1 MIQSLFLILNT
12 GEVFL
17 EKHWRGNTSRQVCD
31 FFWDEVA
38 KRESIEEVP
47 PIMTMG
53 KFYLLSVHREN
64 MWLLSVVLTE
74 VQPLLVFEFLHRIM
88 DVFKD
93 YFGVVDELSLKE
105 NFSTVYQLLE
115 EMMDNGYP
123 LTTEPN
129 ALKSM
134 IKPPT
139 MGLRLKQAA
148 TGASM
153 VVEDLPDMATS
164 SIPWRKTGV
173 KYSNNEIFID
183 VIEEIDSI
191 LDPNGQVVSSEVQ
204 GVVECNCR
212 LSGMPDLL
220 LVFSDPELIDDCSFH
235 PCVRYNRFER
245 DKHVSFVP
253 PDGKFELMRYRVNT
267 PHMVVAPIFVTPQIS
282 MQANNST
289 GHVNITLGKRA
300 VTSLIGKKKKN
311 PVVNVEVSFSFPKSV
326 RTADLNGNVGEVI
339 YDEAAK
345 TVKWKI
351 GRLKSNKQATLKGT
365 LMLQNARPE
374 ESPTLEVAW
383 EVPMT
388 NVSGLAIS
396 SLNMTNERY
405 NPYKGVRI
413 TSRAGKFQVRTI

>member
-1 MIQSLFLILNT
+1 MILGT

-17 EKHWRGNTSRQVCD
+17 EKHYRGKTSRQVCD
-31 FFWDEVA
+31 FFWDEVS
-38 KRESIEEVP
+38 KRENYEEVP

-53 KFYLLSVHREN
+53 RFYLLSIYRES
-64 MWLLSVVLTE
+64 MWLLSVVTTE
-74 VQPLLVFEFLHRIM
+74 VPPLLVFEFLHRIM

-93 YFGVVDELSLKE
+93 YFGTVDELSLKE

-153 VVEDLPDMATS
+153 VVEDLPDVAS
-164 SIPWRKTGV
+164 SAIPWRKTGV

-183 VIEEIDSI
+183 LVEEVDSI

-204 GVVECNCR
+204 GVVEVNCR

-220 LVFSDPELIDDCSFH
+220 LIFTEPELIDDCSFH

-245 DKHVSFVP
+245 DKVVSFVP

-267 PHMVVAPIFVTPQIS
+267 PHLVVAPLFCTPQINMPATS
-282 MQANNST
+282 NNGS
-289 GHVNITLGKRA
+289 VNISLGKRT
-300 VTSLIGKKKKN
+300 VTSLISKKKKN
-311 PVVNVEVSFSFPKSV
+311 TITNVEVNFAFPKSV
-326 RTADLNGNVGEVI
+326 RTADLKGSTGEVI

-345 TVKWKI
+345 TVKWKV
-351 GRLKSNKQATLKGT
+351 GKLHSNKNASLTGA
-365 LMLQNARPE
+365 LMLEGARPE
-374 ESPTLEVAW
+374 ESPTLELGW

-388 NVSGLAIS
+388 SVSGLAIS
-396 SLNMTNERY
+396 SLNMSNEKY
-405 NPYKGVRI
+405 TPYKGVRTI
-413 TSRAGKFQVRTI
+413 TRAGKFQVRTI

>member
-1 MIQSLFLILNT
+1 MIQSLFIILNT

-17 EKHWRGNTSRQVCD
+17 EKHWRGITSRQVCD
-31 FFWDEVA
+31 FFWDEVS
-38 KRESIEEVP
+38 KRETIDEVP
-47 PIMTMG
+47 PILMMG
-53 KFYLLSVHREN
+53 RFYLLSIHRDN
-64 MWLLSVVLTE
+64 LWLLSVVLTE
-74 VQPLLVFEFLHRIM
+74 VAPLLVFEFLHRIL

-93 YFGVVDELSLKE
+93 YFDVVDELSLKE

-129 ALKSM
+129 ALKAM

-139 MGLRLKQAA
+139 VGMRLKQAA

-183 VIEEIDSI
+183 VVEEIDSI

-204 GVVECNCR
+204 GVVEVNCR

-220 LVFSDPELIDDCSFH
+220 LVFTDPELIDDCSFH

-245 DKHVSFVP
+245 DKVVSFVP

-267 PHMVVAPIFVTPQIS
+267 PHLVVAPLFCTPQIS
-282 MQANNST
+282 MQANHST
-289 GHVNITLGKRA
+289 GHVNITIGKRE

-311 PVVNVEVSFSFPKSV
+311 SVLDVEVNFAFPKSV
-326 RTADLNGNVGEVI
+326 RTADLSADQGDVI

-351 GRLKSNKQATLKGT
+351 GKLKSTKAAILKGT
-365 LMLQNARPE
+365 LMLQGARPE
-374 ESPTLEVAW
+374 ESPTDRKSV
-383 EVPMT
+383 V
-388 NVSGLAIS
+388 
-396 SLNMTNERY
+396 
-405 NPYKGVRI
+405 
-413 TSRAGKFQVRTI
+413 